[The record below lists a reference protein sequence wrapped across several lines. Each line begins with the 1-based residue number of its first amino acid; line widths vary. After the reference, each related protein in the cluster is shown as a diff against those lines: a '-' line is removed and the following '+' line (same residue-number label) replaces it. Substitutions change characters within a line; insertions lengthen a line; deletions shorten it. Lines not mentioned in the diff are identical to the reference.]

1 MATANVKGLI
11 EQARENL
18 GRDRTQ
24 LVEDSTYYEAGLT
37 LDRSRHPLRAEL
49 PNMRASVGWSR
60 LYLDSLVERIAI
72 VGFRIPGGDT
82 DADDRLSAWWH
93 ANDLD
98 QEAQISFLETFIHG
112 RSYVS
117 ISAPTDEDVLYGHPV
132 NAPII
137 RVESPRYMWVEID
150 QRTRRVLWAV
160 RFYYDPQADA
170 LKQDDP
176 QAYTVYLPESTVYVE
191 DAKNGRYRVTG
202 EDVHNLGIVPIVP
215 SFNRERVS
223 DRYGR
228 SEIIPELRHLQD
240 VATQV
245 VQNMQMAADLMAVP
259 QRLLFGVEKEA
270 ITQNQDPAAQYRA
283 YMAGIL
289 AFEDSDAKASQF
301 SAAELSNYTGVTQ
314 ELAKMAASYTGLPP
328 QYLSFS
334 SQTPASAEAIRS
346 SESRLVKKAELKGA
360 MFGNVWE
367 RVMRIASL
375 VMTGEMD
382 STLRDIEAIL
392 TDPSTPT
399 YAAKADAAVK
409 LTGGKPIIPV
419 QQARR
424 DMKYSPA
431 ELEQMRVWDQEEK
444 IEYLGALLGTDPTPQ
459 YPMQTT
465 SATKAVDPEAA
476 AKAAADARA
485 QSNVNNNNDNGGAN
499 INDRNA

>member
-1 MATANVKGLI
+1 MALI
-11 EQARENL
+11 KDYIEMARENL
-18 GRDRTQ
+18 GRDRNT
-24 LVEDSTYYEAGLT
+24 LREDSKYYEAELT
-37 LDRSRHPLRAEL
+37 LDRSRHALRTEM

-72 VGFRIPGGDT
+72 VGFRVPGVS
-82 DADDRLSAWWH
+82 DADERLGEWWK

-112 RSYVS
+112 RSYIS
-117 ISAPTDEDVLYGHPV
+117 ISAPTDEDVLFGHPED
-132 NAPII
+132 APII
-137 RVESPRYMWVEID
+137 RVESPKYMWVEID

-160 RFYYDPQADA
+160 RFYYDPQAEMMG
-170 LKQDDP
+170 QDEP
-176 QAYTVYLPESTVYVE
+176 QKYTVYTP
-191 DAKNGRYRVTG
+191 DATFYMKDGKGGRYTQDQ
-202 EDVHNLGIVPIVP
+202 EPDEHNLGIVPIVP

-228 SEIIPELRHLQD
+228 SEIIPELRNLQD

-245 VQNMQMAADLMAVP
+245 VQNMQTAADLMAVP

-270 ITQNQDPAAQYRA
+270 ITQNQDPAAQYKA

-289 AFEDSDAKASQF
+289 AFEDENAKATQF
-301 SAAELSNYTGVTQ
+301 SAAELSNYTGVLQ

-346 SESRLVKKAELKGA
+346 AESRLVKKSELKGA

-367 RVMRIASL
+367 RVMKVADL
-375 VMTGEMD
+375 VMTGGIAPE
-382 STLRDIEAIL
+382 LRQIEALL

-424 DMKYSPA
+424 DMKYTPA
-431 ELEQMRVWDQEEK
+431 ELEQMRMWDAEEK
-444 IEYLGALLGTDPTPQ
+444 TEFLGALLGTDPDPKF
-459 YPMQTT
+459 PMQTT
-465 SATKAVDPEAA
+465 SAVKAVDPEAQQR
-476 AKAAADARA
+476 AAAQASQQRSANNSDRDA
-485 QSNVNNNNDNGGAN
+485 
-499 INDRNA
+499 